1 MDDAVGNLPA
11 STSIPSI
18 CVWSRPAR
26 DYQRCHRLLWVIK
39 PTPSASYATT
49 SWENQ
54 PFIPQTGANQPLLF
68 LGRDIQKEIKD
79 MKWPWLVFIKG
90 HQFQSKEWEMCPSIK
105 EELNVRS
112 NKEQLKLAK
121 TVRIFIISYNESP
134 VTWVSSKHAAMQ
146 SVQ

>member
-26 DYQRCHRLLWVIK
+26 DYQGCHRLLWVIK
-39 PTPSASYATT
+39 PTPSASCATT

-68 LGRDIQKEIKD
+68 RGRDIQKEIKD
-79 MKWPWLVFIKG
+79 MKWPRLVFIKG
-90 HQFQSKEWEMCPSIK
+90 HQFQSKEWEMCPSVK

-134 VTWVSSKHAAMQ
+134 VTRVSSKHAAMQ